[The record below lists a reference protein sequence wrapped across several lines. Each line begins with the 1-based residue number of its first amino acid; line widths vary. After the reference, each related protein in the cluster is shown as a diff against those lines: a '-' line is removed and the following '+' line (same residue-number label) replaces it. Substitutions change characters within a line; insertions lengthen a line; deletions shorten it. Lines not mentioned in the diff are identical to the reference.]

1 MQTLIFY
8 SLLIVSAI
16 GWFAFAFFSFWYWQR
31 EQRERTRIRQTKA
44 DIADIM
50 LLFQT
55 MRDVVVQQKQL
66 ASDFNAELDRKVGG
80 VKQVLSAA
88 IDKNERLYEKQRDL
102 EREMNDMRAEVE
114 SLQRQVNYIPPAPPR
129 AAEHQPTP
137 RRRTPEP
144 ASADAPFMVLPGEVP
159 APEAV
164 VLSEP
169 EDPGAGPSLWEQ
181 VDLAVLNDNAVLDDA
196 IEEDDLDEEL
206 PLAPADGDAARAAFR
221 TLLDLSSRPT
231 QDLLPAVDA
240 EPQNGRKVNAALQ
253 QRILQY
259 AEAGM
264 AVADIA
270 RELGIGKGEVR
281 LMLSLAKPGS
291 S

>member
-1 MQTLIFY
+1 
-8 SLLIVSAI
+8 
-16 GWFAFAFFSFWYWQR
+16 
-31 EQRERTRIRQTKA
+31 
-44 DIADIM
+44 M

-114 SLQRQVNYIPPAPPR
+114 SLQRQVNFIPPTPSRTPDA
-129 AAEHQPTP
+129 QPAP
-137 RRRTPEP
+137 RRRAPEP
-144 ASADAPFMVLPGEVP
+144 PSADAPFMVLPGEVP